1 MSIARITTVTFN
13 STDAANKAADN
24 YVANAPSEF
33 PEAKQLLGIKVD
45 ENILVAVSLY
55 QDKAAMERADAARE
69 KRLDSNQDVKSVDTK
84 IGEITLNHT
93 N

>member
-24 YVANAPSEF
+24 YATSAPSEF
-33 PEAKQLLGIKVD
+33 PEAKQLLGVKVD
-45 ENILVAVSLY
+45 NNILIAVSLY
-55 QDKAAMERADAARE
+55 ESKEAMERADVVRG
-69 KRLDSNQDVKSVDTK
+69 KRLDANQDVASVDTK
-84 IGEITLNHT
+84 IGEVTLNHS